1 MSAGAESVL
10 HPVLVDSGAL
20 IDGGLFDMT
29 MAAAARPSAS
39 RFVDQVVVVTGSGG
53 GIGASIANAFA
64 AEGAAV
70 AVIDVNADNGE
81 LVAGQIRAAGG
92 TAAAF
97 AADIAVGSSV
107 RTAFDAIRGTLGSP
121 HVLVN
126 NAGITIPAEIA
137 DMTFDQWKTV
147 IAVNLKGTFLCS
159 HEVVPDL
166 RARGSGKIV
175 NVASMNILA
184 GPRGRIN
191 YTTAKVG
198 VVGLTRAMALK
209 LGPIGVNVNA
219 VSPSAIVTPMTK
231 ERIGE
236 ERWARQRDQSP
247 LLRCGEPDDLAGA
260 AMFLASEQACY
271 VTGQVWHVCGGRSIA
286 GLMP

>member
-1 MSAGAESVL
+1 MPG
-10 HPVLVDSGAL
+10 
-20 IDGGLFDMT
+20 MT
-29 MAAAARPSAS
+29 MATSARTAAP
-39 RFVDQVVVVTGSGG
+39 RFTGQVVVVTGSGG
-53 GIGASIANAFA
+53 GIGASIASAFA

-70 AVIDVNADNGE
+70 AVLDVNADNAE
-81 LVAGQIRAAGG
+81 LAARQITAAGG

-97 AADIAVGSSV
+97 AADIAVGASV
-107 RTAFDAIRGTLGSP
+107 RGAFDAIRGTLGSP

-137 DMTFDQWKTV
+137 DMTFDQWQRV
-147 IAVNLKGTFLCS
+147 IAVNLKGTFLCCR
-159 HEVVPDL
+159 EVVPDF
-166 RARGSGKIV
+166 RARGWGKIV

-191 YTTAKVG
+191 YTTAKAG
-198 VVGLTRAMALK
+198 VVGLTRALALQ

-219 VSPSAIVTPMTK
+219 ISPSAIVTPMTK

-260 AMFLASEQACY
+260 ATFLASEQARY

>member
-1 MSAGAESVL
+1 
-10 HPVLVDSGAL
+10 
-20 IDGGLFDMT
+20 MT

-81 LVAGQIRAAGG
+81 LDAGQIRAAGG